1 MSQVL
6 KALRRVQPLICSLLF
21 KALVPRVPAKLHTSP
36 PTIPPVTLGT
46 NGLKVLVAVLLG
58 STPPDGAG
66 GALKPSLTGGLGA
79 QDGADGGRA

>member
-58 STPPDGAG
+58 ST
-66 GALKPSLTGGLGA
+66 LKPSLTGGLGA